1 METLEQKYEHEK
13 IGKLLVM
20 FSVPSVISLVLNALY
35 NMVDQIFIGNGV
47 GYLGN
52 GATNVI
58 FPLTQ
63 LAIAIGLLIG
73 DGTASYMNLKLGEG
87 KREEAEKGMAAGLIA
102 LVISGVTLSILLTA
116 FLQPLCR
123 LFGATDDIMPYALD
137 YGYIIVAGTIFNIFP
152 CGAMS
157 IVRGNGGPKTAMLSM
172 LTGFTVNMIGDPLT
186 IYGFHWGVKGAAI
199 ATVLGQAASALV
211 CIVYLA
217 RKKGTLQLTKRS
229 FAGCLRFI
237 PKTARLGLSSFVTQ
251 LAIVVVLYF
260 QNNLLV
266 KYGALSKYGAEIPL
280 TALGVIMKVFTML
293 QNAITGLCSGAQP
306 IISYNYR
313 RDLRSR
319 VRQIL
324 KRLVIFSA
332 ALMGIATVW
341 FQLAPMSVVRI
352 FGSADPLY
360 NEFAVKCLRIFL
372 MLIFLDSFQM
382 VASSFLQSIGK
393 PFSAT
398 ALVMFRQIIVQ
409 VPAMLIL
416 GEMYGVDGLLYAG
429 TLSSLLV
436 GILSIAFLVHEWR
449 ALGEK
454 TNRRS
459 TPAKTAYC
467 AN

>member
-1 METLEQKYEHEK
+1 METLEQKYEQEK

-87 KREEAEKGMAAGLIA
+87 KREDAEKGMAAGLTA

-211 CIVYLA
+211 CIMYLA

-229 FAGCLRFI
+229 FTGCLRFV

-306 IISYNYR
+306 VISYNYGQ
-313 RDLRSR
+313 DLRSR
-319 VRQIL
+319 VRHIL
-324 KRLVIFSA
+324 KLLVIFSA

-341 FQLAPMSVVRI
+341 FQVAPMSVVRI

-360 NEFAVKCLRIFL
+360 NEFSVKCLRIFL

-382 VASSFLQSIGK
+382 VTSSFLQSIGK

-416 GEMYGVDGLLYAG
+416 GDLYGVDGLLYAG